1 MFFSCVQLSTT
12 SSIGRTSINTRRRSN
27 QTVPLYATGS
37 SDKWDS
43 WDSGEERNRERAL
56 DSKWLQKPGSVFEGS
71 SGDRTAR
78 GGRGEGWYDS
88 ALIPVVD
95 VSANCVR
102 PNERDTAATVEVRF
116 FPPFYFFISYFLL
129 KVQEHRRSLGGTEIS
144 VSAGSRN
151 SSHLLA
157 QMQEVCP
164 PIITSTTPVMST

>member
-1 MFFSCVQLSTT
+1 MCNFQPRRASVAFPLTHADDL
-12 SSIGRTSINTRRRSN
+12 TRLH
-27 QTVPLYATGS
+27 PLYATGS

-43 WDSGEERNRERAL
+43 WDSGEERNRDRAL

-102 PNERDTAATVEVRF
+102 LNERDTAATVEVRF
-116 FPPFYFFISYFLL
+116 FPPFCFFISYFLL
-129 KVQEHRRSLGGTEIS
+129 KVQEHRRSLGGN
-144 VSAGSRN
+144 RD
-151 SSHLLA
+151 
-157 QMQEVCP
+157 
-164 PIITSTTPVMST
+164 